1 MSDLSEAQL
10 DYALADEVVE
20 LFEAHEGAQGVARA
34 MQLVAAASKL
44 QPRHRYKTAWSALEV
59 WKRRQPSTQAFPMP
73 AYLALG
79 IAHVRVLIGEVA
91 AGACVFLCFAG
102 LLRISEALNLVWADC
117 VRVSG
122 AWVLIPSRTKRGTL
136 QKVTISG
143 ATAVTWIDRLH
154 AHTGGAATEKVCP
167 IGYNTLSRWITW
179 VAHRLGHGEVSW
191 TSHSLRRGRATDLLM
206 RNVPIENIMDAGRWE
221 SLRSCRLY
229 LRKAEAMLLR
239 ARFDNGSVARATS
252 FAALGAR
259 AWDDV

>member
-1 MSDLSEAQL
+1 
-10 DYALADEVVE
+10 
-20 LFEAHEGAQGVARA
+20 
-34 MQLVAAASKL
+34 
-44 QPRHRYKTAWSALEV
+44 
-59 WKRRQPSTQAFPMP
+59 MP

-79 IAHVRVLIGEVA
+79 IANVLVLIGEVA

-122 AWVLIPSRTKRGTL
+122 AWVLVLARTKRGTM

-143 ATAVTWIDRLH
+143 TSAVTWIDRLF
-154 AHTGGAATEKVCP
+154 AYTGGAATDKVCP

-206 RNVPIENIMDAGRWE
+206 HNVPIENIMDAGRWE

-239 ARFDNGSVARATS
+239 ARFDNESVARATS
-252 FAALGAR
+252 FAALGDK
-259 AWDDV
+259 AWNDV